1 MLFGAIATKPSGRGF
16 IFDVF
21 TRVVLHGSDSYRS
34 QCETELSLEFVPY
47 FAGKFQNTL
56 RIQMKI

>member
-21 TRVVLHGSDSYRS
+21 TRVVLHSYRS

-56 RIQMKI
+56 HIQMKI